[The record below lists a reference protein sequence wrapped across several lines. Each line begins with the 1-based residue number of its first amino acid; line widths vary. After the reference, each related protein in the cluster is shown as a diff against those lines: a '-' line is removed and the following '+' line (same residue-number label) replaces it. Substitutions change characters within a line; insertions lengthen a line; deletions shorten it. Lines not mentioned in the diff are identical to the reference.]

1 MRARQEPDWSIL
13 VQLRVSR
20 TLLGL
25 FAGGALALA
34 GTLFQAMLR
43 DALATPYTL
52 GISAGASLG
61 AVVAIW
67 LGWQQIAGVPA
78 IWVAALAGAAIVLV
92 LVVGAALQQR
102 RVSSFSLLLV
112 RARRQQRVL
121 RAHHRHLRPR
131 RRDAVV
137 LDLPVADRQPRLGGL
152 RGARRLRRRS
162 SRSRP
167 SVVMRQARSWNLMAV
182 DPSWAATRGARV
194 TQLTLSG
201 YGAGSVLTA
210 ATVAL
215 TGPIG
220 FVGLVVPHLIR
231 TRIGADHR
239 VLMPCAFLGG
249 GVLLAGCDAIGR
261 VVMAPS
267 EVPAGAVM
275 AILGGPYLVWVLRQR
290 SARHEMRHGAA
301 ALHRRHLV
309 QRRQELDGDGDLRV
323 APAARACRS
332 RRSRRRTCR
341 TTRIRAGRAARL
353 AARRWRRP
361 KRAGSSRSRR

>member
-1 MRARQEPDWSIL
+1 MGDILVTGRSSHSGRWVAVFAVAFCAAAFVLPFVGPFGLNLQRVRARQEPDWSIL

-25 FAGGALALA
+25 FAGGALSLA
-34 GTLFQAMLR
+34 GALFQAMLR

-67 LGWQQIAGVPA
+67 LGWQQIAGIPA
-78 IWVAALAGAAIVLV
+78 IWVAALAGAAIVLA

-102 RVSSFSLLLV
+102 RVSSFSLLLSGLAANSV
-112 RARRQQRVL
+112 CSALIIVMYGMVSATKSFSISRWLIGSVDSVDYA
-121 RAHHRHLRPR
+121 A
-131 RRDAVV
+131 
-137 LDLPVADRQPRLGGL
+137 LGGFVAIIVL
-152 RGARRLRRRS
+152 AAA
-162 SRSRP
+162 
-167 SVVMRQARSWNLMAV
+167 VVMRQAKSWNLMAV

-201 YGAGSVLTA
+201 YGAGSLLTA

-249 GVLLAGCDAIGR
+249 GVLLAVCDAIGR
-261 VVMAPS
+261 VVIAPS
-267 EVPAGAVM
+267 EIPAGAVM

-290 SARHEMRHGAA
+290 A
-301 ALHRRHLV
+301 AL
-309 QRRQELDGDGDLRV
+309 
-323 APAARACRS
+323 
-332 RRSRRRTCR
+332 
-341 TTRIRAGRAARL
+341 
-353 AARRWRRP
+353 
-361 KRAGSSRSRR
+361 

>member
-1 MRARQEPDWSIL
+1 MGVVLVTGHSSGAGRWVTVFAAAFCAAALLLPFIGPFGLDLERVRARQEPDWSIL
-13 VQLRVSR
+13 VQLRLSR

-25 FAGGALALA
+25 FAGGALSLA

-78 IWVAALAGAAIVLV
+78 IWAAALAGAAFVLV

-102 RVSSFSLLLV
+102 RVSSFSLLLSGLAANSV
-112 RARRQQRVL
+112 CSALIIVIYGLVSATKSFSISRWLIGSVDSVDYA
-121 RAHHRHLRPR
+121 A
-131 RRDAVV
+131 
-137 LDLPVADRQPRLGGL
+137 LGGFVAL
-152 RGARRLRRRS
+152 VALS
-162 SRSRP
+162 ATM
-167 SVVMRQARSWNLMAV
+167 VMRQAKSWNLMAV
-182 DPSWAATRGARV
+182 DPSWAATRGAGV

-201 YGAGSVLTA
+201 YGAGSLLTA
-210 ATVAL
+210 GTVAL

-261 VVMAPS
+261 VVIAPA
-267 EVPAGAVM
+267 EIPAGAVM

-290 SARHEMRHGAA
+290 SA
-301 ALHRRHLV
+301 L
-309 QRRQELDGDGDLRV
+309 
-323 APAARACRS
+323 
-332 RRSRRRTCR
+332 
-341 TTRIRAGRAARL
+341 
-353 AARRWRRP
+353 
-361 KRAGSSRSRR
+361 

>member
-1 MRARQEPDWSIL
+1 MGVVLVTGNSSNAGRWVALFAVAFCAAALLLPFIGPFGLDLERVRARQEPDWSIL

-25 FAGGALALA
+25 FAGGALSLA

-67 LGWQQIAGVPA
+67 LGWQQIAGIPA
-78 IWVAALAGAAIVLV
+78 IWVAALAGAAVVLAV
-92 LVVGAALQQR
+92 VVGAALQQR
-102 RVSSFSLLLV
+102 RVSSFSLLLSGLAANSV
-112 RARRQQRVL
+112 CSALIIVIYGLVSATKSFSISRWLIGSVDSVDYAALGGFMALVAL
-121 RAHHRHLRPR
+121 AA
-131 RRDAVV
+131 AVV
-137 LDLPVADRQPRLGGL
+137 
-152 RGARRLRRRS
+152 
-162 SRSRP
+162 
-167 SVVMRQARSWNLMAV
+167 MHQAKSWNLMAV

-194 TQLTLSG
+194 TQLTLRG
-201 YGAGSVLTA
+201 YGAGSLLTA

-261 VVMAPS
+261 VVIAPS
-267 EVPAGAVM
+267 EIPAGAVM
-275 AILGGPYLVWVLRQR
+275 AALGGPYLVWVLRQR
-290 SARHEMRHGAA
+290 S
-301 ALHRRHLV
+301 V
-309 QRRQELDGDGDLRV
+309 
-323 APAARACRS
+323 S
-332 RRSRRRTCR
+332 
-341 TTRIRAGRAARL
+341 
-353 AARRWRRP
+353 
-361 KRAGSSRSRR
+361 

>member
-1 MRARQEPDWSIL
+1 MGVVLVTAHSSHAGRWVAVFAVAFCAAALLLPFIGPFGLDLERVRARQEPDWSIL

-25 FAGGALALA
+25 FAGGALSLA

-67 LGWQQIAGVPA
+67 LGWQQIAGIPA
-78 IWVAALAGAAIVLV
+78 IWVAALAGAAVVLT

-102 RVSSFSLLLV
+102 RVSSFSLLLSGLAANSV
-112 RARRQQRVL
+112 CSALIIVIYGLVSATKSFSISRWLIGSVDSVDYA
-121 RAHHRHLRPR
+121 A
-131 RRDAVV
+131 
-137 LDLPVADRQPRLGGL
+137 LGGFMAL
-152 RGARRLRRRS
+152 VALAAAM
-162 SRSRP
+162 
-167 SVVMRQARSWNLMAV
+167 VMHQAKSWNLMAV

-201 YGAGSVLTA
+201 YGAGSLLTA

-261 VVMAPS
+261 VVIAPS
-267 EVPAGAVM
+267 EIPAGAVM

-290 SARHEMRHGAA
+290 S
-301 ALHRRHLV
+301 V
-309 QRRQELDGDGDLRV
+309 
-323 APAARACRS
+323 S
-332 RRSRRRTCR
+332 
-341 TTRIRAGRAARL
+341 
-353 AARRWRRP
+353 
-361 KRAGSSRSRR
+361 

>member
-1 MRARQEPDWSIL
+1 VAVFAVAFCAAALLLPFIGPFGLDLERVRARQEPDWSIL

-25 FAGGALALA
+25 FAGGALSLA

-67 LGWQQIAGVPA
+67 LGWQQVAGIPA
-78 IWVAALAGAAIVLV
+78 IWVAALSGAAIVLA
-92 LVVGAALQQR
+92 LVAGAALQQR
-102 RVSSFSLLLV
+102 RVSSFSLLLSGLAANSV
-112 RARRQQRVL
+112 CSALIIVIYGLVSATKSFSISRWLIGSVDSVDYAALSGFVAL
-121 RAHHRHLRPR
+121 V
-131 RRDAVV
+131 AV
-137 LDLPVADRQPRLGGL
+137 A
-152 RGARRLRRRS
+152 AA
-162 SRSRP
+162 
-167 SVVMRQARSWNLMAV
+167 VVMRQAKSWNLMAV

-201 YGAGSVLTA
+201 YGAGSLLTA

-261 VVMAPS
+261 VVIAPS
-267 EVPAGAVM
+267 EIPAGAVM
-275 AILGGPYLVWVLRQR
+275 AMLGGPYLVWVLRQR
-290 SARHEMRHGAA
+290 SA
-301 ALHRRHLV
+301 L
-309 QRRQELDGDGDLRV
+309 
-323 APAARACRS
+323 
-332 RRSRRRTCR
+332 
-341 TTRIRAGRAARL
+341 
-353 AARRWRRP
+353 
-361 KRAGSSRSRR
+361 

>member
-1 MRARQEPDWSIL
+1 VAVFAVAFGAAALLLPFIGPFGLDLERVRARQEPDWSIL

-25 FAGGALALA
+25 FAGGALSLA

-67 LGWQQIAGVPA
+67 LGWQQVAGIPA
-78 IWVAALAGAAIVLV
+78 IWVAALSGAAMVLA

-102 RVSSFSLLLV
+102 RVSSFSLLLSGLAANSV
-112 RARRQQRVL
+112 CSALIIVIYGLVSATKSFSISRWLIGSVDSVDYAALSGFVAL
-121 RAHHRHLRPR
+121 V
-131 RRDAVV
+131 AV
-137 LDLPVADRQPRLGGL
+137 A
-152 RGARRLRRRS
+152 AA
-162 SRSRP
+162 
-167 SVVMRQARSWNLMAV
+167 VVMRQAKSWNLMAV

-201 YGAGSVLTA
+201 YGAGSLLTA

-261 VVMAPS
+261 VVIAPS
-267 EVPAGAVM
+267 EIPAGAVM
-275 AILGGPYLVWVLRQR
+275 AMLGGPYLVWVLRQR
-290 SARHEMRHGAA
+290 SA
-301 ALHRRHLV
+301 V
-309 QRRQELDGDGDLRV
+309 
-323 APAARACRS
+323 
-332 RRSRRRTCR
+332 
-341 TTRIRAGRAARL
+341 
-353 AARRWRRP
+353 
-361 KRAGSSRSRR
+361 